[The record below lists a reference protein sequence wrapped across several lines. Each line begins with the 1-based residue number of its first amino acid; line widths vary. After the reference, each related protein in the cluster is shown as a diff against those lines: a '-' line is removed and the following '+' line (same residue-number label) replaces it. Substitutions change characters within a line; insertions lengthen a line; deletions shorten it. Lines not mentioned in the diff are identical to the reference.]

1 MTDIKQV
8 VKRSTPPALT
18 TRNMKRQII
27 ILTLALLA
35 ITAFA
40 QHDEQVTVE
49 GKYRPKVNKVNKL
62 QLTPET
68 PQPSYNFPSTEVNP
82 MEAKQKF
89 ALDLEK
95 ISPTA
100 YAAKDD
106 KLVTP
111 TENFIMAGL
120 GTNLSPLFLYKH
132 NSMLTKTLGLG
143 IGVKHNSS
151 WLSIKDY
158 APSSYMNNAFEV
170 NLTTSKFTGF
180 QLDGGVYYKNDMYHF
195 YGINLAENPL
205 TEEQIAFYAPK
216 ITYNKIGG
224 HLGLASSTTRVGE
237 LSHDAYLDYFYLIDR
252 EHNIDM
258 GYSLGYAENFW
269 GDKSHPQKI
278 GVDLGFQY
286 DYCIGQGENLFNV
299 DRILFKVIPFFE
311 MSDEFYRIHLG
322 VRLDGATH
330 GSEEEKL
337 LAVRPDL
344 SGSLFVLDKKLE
356 FYAGLNGGRKLLRFS
371 DIVEDNPFLSP
382 MCNPSLAIQNVKL
395 GFDGGVRT
403 NIMEIVDLH
412 LGVRYR
418 HTDKDP
424 LFVYHIPEANS
435 VPSGYD
441 PILNTF
447 DMVYDETQL
456 VTVMANAR
464 VRMRNSLTAD
474 LGFAYNSCKP
484 TVEEY
489 AWYRPTT
496 EGKLKLTY
504 DYDDKLAFNTTLLYQ
519 GGRYAK
525 VWDGVVDWQ
534 NFNFTAEKLKDVF
547 DLSIGADYK
556 VNDQITAFALLD
568 NVAHQKYQLYY
579 NYPVTGIQFFAG
591 VKLRF

>member
-1 MTDIKQV
+1 M
-8 VKRSTPPALT
+8 
-18 TRNMKRQII
+18 
-27 ILTLALLA
+27 A
-35 ITAFA
+35 IPTFA

-62 QLTPET
+62 VLQPET
-68 PQPSYNFPSTEVNP
+68 PQPSYTFPSSEVNP
-82 MEAKQKF
+82 KEAKQKF

-95 ISPTA
+95 IAPTA
-100 YAAKDD
+100 FAAKDD

-111 TENFIMAGL
+111 TQNFLMAGL
-120 GTNLSPLFLYKH
+120 GSRLSPLFFYKH
-132 NSMLTKTLGLG
+132 NSLLTKTLGLG
-143 IGVKHNSS
+143 VGIKHNSS
-151 WLSIKDY
+151 WLNIKDY
-158 APSSYMNNAFEV
+158 APSSYMNNAFDIS
-170 NLTTSKFTGF
+170 LSTSKFDGL
-180 QLDGGVYYKNDMYHF
+180 QLDGGVYYNNDMYHF
-195 YGINLAENPL
+195 YGINLLETPL
-205 TEEQIAFYAPK
+205 TEEELAIYAPK
-216 ITYNKIGG
+216 ITYNKVGA
-224 HLGLASSTTRVGE
+224 HVGLASTTTRVGE
-237 LSHDAYLDYFYLIDR
+237 LSHDAHLDYFYMLDR
-252 EHNIDM
+252 EHAIDF
-258 GYSLGYAENFW
+258 GYLLGYAGNFW
-269 GDKSHPQKI
+269 GDKSHPQKL
-278 GVDLGFQY
+278 GLDLGFQY
-286 DYCIGQGENLFNV
+286 DYCYGQGDNLFVV
-299 DRILFKVIPFFE
+299 DRILFKVNPFFE
-311 MSDEFYRIHLG
+311 MSDEFYRLHLG
-322 VRLDGATH
+322 VRMDGATRD
-330 GSEEEKL
+330 SDEANF

-371 DIVEDNPFLSP
+371 DVVDDNPFVSSYL
-382 MCNPSLAIQNVKL
+382 NPSLCVQNVKL

-403 NIMEIVDLH
+403 NILEIVDLH

-424 LFVYHIPEANS
+424 LFVFHIPEADLL
-435 VPSGYD
+435 PPGAD
-441 PILNTF
+441 PILNSF
-447 DMVYDETQL
+447 DLVYDETQL
-456 VTVMANAR
+456 VTVMGDVR
-464 VRMRNSLTAD
+464 VKMRNSLTVD
-474 LGFAYNSCKP
+474 LGFAYNNCKP

-504 DYDDKLAFNTTLLYQ
+504 DLNDKLAFNTTFLYQ

-568 NVAHQKYQLYY
+568 NVAHQKYHLYY